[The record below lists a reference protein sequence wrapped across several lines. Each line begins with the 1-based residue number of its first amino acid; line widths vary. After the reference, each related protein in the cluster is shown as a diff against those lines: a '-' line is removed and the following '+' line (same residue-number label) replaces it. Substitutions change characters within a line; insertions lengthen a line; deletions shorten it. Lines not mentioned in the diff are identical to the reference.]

1 MLGAR
6 GSAAS
11 LEAAASLPLGPQGC
25 GGDARP
31 AASRPL
37 TRPSFPP
44 AGNTVA
50 KIVSPI
56 VSVVVVTLV
65 GAAVSYFQ
73 RNRRRGCFRTHG
85 K

>member
-1 MLGAR
+1 MA
-6 GSAAS
+6 
-11 LEAAASLPLGPQGC
+11 LPSGERL
-25 GGDARP
+25 ALRP
-31 AASRPL
+31 AASPQPTLLFL
-37 TRPSFPP
+37 TL

-73 RNRRRGCFRTHG
+73 RNRRRNCFRTHG
-85 K
+85 KLCSKYFASLWLYTPIK

>member
-1 MLGAR
+1 MLVAGPPR
-6 GSAAS
+6 
-11 LEAAASLPLGPQGC
+11 LTVLPSTL
-25 GGDARP
+25 
-31 AASRPL
+31 
-37 TRPSFPP
+37 

-73 RNRRRGCFRTHG
+73 RNRRRNCFRTNG
-85 K
+85 KSRSECSAPP